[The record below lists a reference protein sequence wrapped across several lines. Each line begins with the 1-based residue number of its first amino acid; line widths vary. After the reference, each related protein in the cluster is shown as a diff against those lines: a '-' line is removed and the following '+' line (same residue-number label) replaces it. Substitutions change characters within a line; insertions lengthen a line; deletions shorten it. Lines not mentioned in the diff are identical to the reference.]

1 MNRQQQLQQQQQ
13 QLQQHQQLQQ
23 QQLQQQQFQFQQQQ
37 NLQSQNTHQQ
47 AQRLYNLNAQGSS
60 SSPAPQQSPYASLG
74 IAPDGS
80 QLHQSP
86 NHTISMG
93 NQSSSGPFAYNPS
106 MGPPQQQQQ
115 MFQQQMHTSPGATP
129 TPTLGKRK
137 TPGGDVNGRE
147 ASVLSVPGGGGG
159 GDTNVSAA
167 PGKEGKPAKQP
178 RKKKEKEE
186 KPPKEAKVSKAQQRQ
201 AERDQQQRESQVRES
216 QVRESQMREMARA
229 TQAAQMGQAGQM
241 AQGGQMAQAGQNS
254 TMAQVGQNQSGP
266 QVGNVNGSA
275 PAMPQPPLQPD
286 TAPAANTNSGQM
298 SMAMM
303 TALQQQSKSFP
314 FDPRLSFYVRTIMQN
329 PAAYNTLIAR
339 DPSLEEH
346 LKRALNMVKTG
357 QVSGEMLNS
366 MLKFMATMAHI
377 QQTRAAQHQQRQV
390 QQQSV
395 QPSTPQA
402 ERVEQT
408 IPPQPVPPISANVG
422 ENERRPPSAHAASVP
437 PPLDTS
443 LPAADGRP
451 FTAGSATSQATP
463 GLSRPAVAPPPM
475 EEWQRCLPTL
485 ARLTSIAPL
494 PREIDERA
502 DPTFGGALPELTEA
516 ELHQYRTWLDKDIEY
531 TRTLEA
537 HSARMAQMTGEWLE
551 KGVRPAWW
559 QMDLRGERPP
569 LVERMSIVW
578 PIEKAAAR
586 KHKRPQKGKVAKA
599 MAEY

>member
-1 MNRQQQLQQQQQ
+1 
-13 QLQQHQQLQQ
+13 
-23 QQLQQQQFQFQQQQ
+23 
-37 NLQSQNTHQQ
+37 
-47 AQRLYNLNAQGSS
+47 
-60 SSPAPQQSPYASLG
+60 
-74 IAPDGS
+74 
-80 QLHQSP
+80 
-86 NHTISMG
+86 
-93 NQSSSGPFAYNPS
+93 
-106 MGPPQQQQQ
+106 
-115 MFQQQMHTSPGATP
+115 
-129 TPTLGKRK
+129 
-137 TPGGDVNGRE
+137 
-147 ASVLSVPGGGGG
+147 
-159 GDTNVSAA
+159 
-167 PGKEGKPAKQP
+167 
-178 RKKKEKEE
+178 
-186 KPPKEAKVSKAQQRQ
+186 
-201 AERDQQQRESQVRES
+201 
-216 QVRESQMREMARA
+216 
-229 TQAAQMGQAGQM
+229 
-241 AQGGQMAQAGQNS
+241 
-254 TMAQVGQNQSGP
+254 
-266 QVGNVNGSA
+266 
-275 PAMPQPPLQPD
+275 
-286 TAPAANTNSGQM
+286 
-298 SMAMM
+298 
-303 TALQQQSKSFP
+303 
-314 FDPRLSFYVRTIMQN
+314 MQN

-357 QVSGEMLNS
+357 QVSTEMLNS

-377 QQTRAAQHQQRQV
+377 QQTRAAQHQQRQA
-390 QQQSV
+390 QQQPA
-395 QPSTPQA
+395 QPLTPQA

-408 IPPQPVPPISANVG
+408 NQVQPIPPIPANVG

-443 LPAADGRP
+443 LPTADGRP
-451 FTAGSATSQATP
+451 FTAGSTTSPATP
-463 GLSRPAVAPPPM
+463 GSSRPAVAPPPM

-494 PREIDERA
+494 PRDIDERT